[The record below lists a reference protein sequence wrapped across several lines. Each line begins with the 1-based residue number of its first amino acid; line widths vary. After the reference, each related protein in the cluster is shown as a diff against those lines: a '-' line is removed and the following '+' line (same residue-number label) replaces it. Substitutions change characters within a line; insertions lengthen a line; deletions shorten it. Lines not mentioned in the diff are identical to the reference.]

1 MFGGKGESEVEL
13 MSPKTLMTWFSVISI
28 ILVIW
33 GIVFAFFGLDVLPI
47 TNRAVLLPWESALY
61 GAIMIG
67 WGITLF
73 LIGRI
78 AFRRNDTELMKV
90 MLYGIGLWLVIEALF
105 SAYLGV
111 WFNVGVDM
119 AVLGLFSFPLI
130 RSIRSQRKE
139 KP

>member
-1 MFGGKGESEVEL
+1 MN
-13 MSPKTLMTWFSVISI
+13 PKALMTWFSAVSI
-28 ILVIW
+28 ILVLW

-47 TNRAVLLPWESALY
+47 TIKDVLLPWESALY
-61 GAIMIG
+61 GAIMMG
-67 WGITLF
+67 WGTTLF
-73 LIGRI
+73 LIGRL

-90 MLYGIGLWLVIEALF
+90 MLYGIILWLVVEALF

-111 WFNVGVDM
+111 WFNVGVDI

-130 RSIRSQRKE
+130 KGINSQRGE